1 VAQRRV
7 VFWIAVCVACVGAT
21 VVAQEQ
27 KAALPLTPD
36 QVLAHLNQTISWY
49 RRIASI
55 EQLPVEADDVVR
67 RDKLHQTSVTALR
80 LAFDFAR
87 AAAALLN
94 SGAQPANAP
103 EATGT
108 AGELDQAAARLA
120 QRVASLESQLKDLDA
135 QLAHAPPRLRET
147 LVARR
152 AEVAAA
158 LNLAKEVQSTVQDIE
173 EFEEASMSGGAGGQ
187 GGLAAQIAEL
197 QRSFPEA
204 RHVTTSAA
212 HGSAAAGTTGP
223 SGGPAAGGSSTRAAA
238 TPVPVVF
245 RPETAGII
253 ALVTEWLTLRDMRL
267 QLDGGLKE
275 TDSLIKELD
284 TLRGGFTAETRNLI
298 RADVT
303 ATAATDPTQ
312 LAAARQT
319 LEAALMRFKQ
329 LSTVLVPLG
338 EQAITVQSARTT
350 LSEWRNALLG
360 RSSTVV
366 RYLMLRTL
374 ILLASIGLVLGV
386 SEIWRRATFRYLHDA
401 RRRRQFLTLRR
412 IVVGFALTLII
423 VFGFVSEMGS
433 VATYAGFVTAGIAVA
448 LQNVILAIVA
458 YFFLIG
464 RYGVRVGDRVTMAGV
479 TGRVV
484 DIALIRIYLMELS
497 GPDLHS
503 TGRIVVLSNA
513 VLFQPAALFKQIPGV
528 DYVWHTVTLTLAPT
542 VDVQMAEAR
551 LRAAAESVYHQYRS
565 EIEQQ
570 HAVAQRFVDF
580 DTSVPRPEVYVRL
593 TESGLECTVRYPV
606 LPEQAAATDQ
616 RMVKA
621 LRDALAESPQL
632 PLVSSGQPAL
642 ASSSGS

>member
-1 VAQRRV
+1 
-7 VFWIAVCVACVGAT
+7 
-21 VVAQEQ
+21 
-27 KAALPLTPD
+27 
-36 QVLAHLNQTISWY
+36 
-49 RRIASI
+49 
-55 EQLPVEADDVVR
+55 
-67 RDKLHQTSVTALR
+67 
-80 LAFDFAR
+80 
-87 AAAALLN
+87 
-94 SGAQPANAP
+94 
-103 EATGT
+103 
-108 AGELDQAAARLA
+108 
-120 QRVASLESQLKDLDA
+120 
-135 QLAHAPPRLRET
+135 
-147 LVARR
+147 
-152 AEVAAA
+152 
-158 LNLAKEVQSTVQDIE
+158 
-173 EFEEASMSGGAGGQ
+173 
-187 GGLAAQIAEL
+187 
-197 QRSFPEA
+197 
-204 RHVTTSAA
+204 
-212 HGSAAAGTTGP
+212 
-223 SGGPAAGGSSTRAAA
+223 
-238 TPVPVVF
+238 
-245 RPETAGII
+245 
-253 ALVTEWLTLRDMRL
+253 
-267 QLDGGLKE
+267 
-275 TDSLIKELD
+275 
-284 TLRGGFTAETRNLI
+284 
-298 RADVT
+298 
-303 ATAATDPTQ
+303 
-312 LAAARQT
+312 
-319 LEAALMRFKQ
+319 
-329 LSTVLVPLG
+329 
-338 EQAITVQSARTT
+338 
-350 LSEWRNALLG
+350 
-360 RSSTVV
+360 
-366 RYLMLRTL
+366 
-374 ILLASIGLVLGV
+374 V

-412 IVVGFALTLII
+412 IVVGFALTLIV